1 MKPHLTT
8 LFIILFVTNGICQK
22 NAGLIEA
29 LNTIIKPITT
39 LNPEDGYDDV
49 LFLKEA
55 LKGAAIIGIGEST
68 HGTVLYDTY
77 RWRLIRFLI
86 TEMGLKAIVDES
98 DVIAT
103 EYIDAYINNQT
114 DSLKLIGNTRPIIM
128 NKEGLDWLRKFN
140 QNKPISER
148 VHIYG
153 AEVRGFSNIIG
164 KIKTLIPITE
174 EKDNQ
179 VFRKFSDNAGVSFGN
194 LSKNDFQN
202 LENII
207 NRLSINNRNNEQVYY
222 LSLLQQVADFGYKDL
237 FTKQGFKTRDNYM
250 MENIKSVVDKTPNKK
265 AIILAHNGHV
275 QKTKF
280 GTLPSLGYFLNEF
293 YQEKYRVIATD
304 FNEGDVIV
312 YNMKSGEYIRQYFNG
327 VDDSKAIEYYFK
339 QCKYTNFIVPVSDAL
354 KNPVTKPFITKKI
367 KMLRNLGATGTIIS
381 YKLRMADNYDFIAFI
396 NNTLE

>member
-68 HGTVLYDTY
+68 HGTALYDAY

-194 LSKNDFQN
+194 LSKK
-202 LENII
+202 
-207 NRLSINNRNNEQVYY
+207 RLS
-222 LSLLQQVADFGYKDL
+222 
-237 FTKQGFKTRDNYM
+237 
-250 MENIKSVVDKTPNKK
+250 KS
-265 AIILAHNGHV
+265 
-275 QKTKF
+275 
-280 GTLPSLGYFLNEF
+280 
-293 YQEKYRVIATD
+293 
-304 FNEGDVIV
+304 
-312 YNMKSGEYIRQYFNG
+312 
-327 VDDSKAIEYYFK
+327 
-339 QCKYTNFIVPVSDAL
+339 
-354 KNPVTKPFITKKI
+354 
-367 KMLRNLGATGTIIS
+367 
-381 YKLRMADNYDFIAFI
+381 
-396 NNTLE
+396 